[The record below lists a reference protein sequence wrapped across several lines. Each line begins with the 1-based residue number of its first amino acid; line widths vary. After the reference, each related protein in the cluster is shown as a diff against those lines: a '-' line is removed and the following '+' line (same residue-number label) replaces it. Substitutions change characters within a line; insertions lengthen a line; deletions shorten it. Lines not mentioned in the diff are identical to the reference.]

1 VQDIRDG
8 GEVESLAHRFAGGSQ
23 LLEVHADGLE
33 GMREVPSWCPAF
45 LIHSTNDF
53 LFFYSNIE

>member
-23 LLEVHADGLE
+23 LLEVHGL
-33 GMREVPSWCPAF
+33 
-45 LIHSTNDF
+45 
-53 LFFYSNIE
+53 